1 MKRLLLIVL
10 PLLLMVGCEDKKDDT
25 SEPVNPLVGVYNMT
39 SVSISLQSNPV
50 QTLTFNHDG
59 SNTYVVMILG
69 DPDVYSFQG
78 KIDGDVANE
87 GGTWS
92 DTGNKLTLIITNTTM
107 GDPDTEIWDY
117 TLTGNNLVQT
127 LSEPET
133 DTTWGITMTYNFTK
147 E

>member
-25 SEPVNPLVGVYNMT
+25 TEPVDPLIGVYNLT
-39 SVSISLQSNPV
+39 SVSVSVTGITAQDY
-50 QTLTFNHDG
+50 TLTFNHDG

-78 KIDGDVANE
+78 KIDGDITNE

-92 DTGNKLTLIITNTTM
+92 DTGNKLTLIPSD
-107 GDPDTEIWDY
+107 GDTGIWDF
-117 TLTGNNLVQT
+117 TLSGNNLVMT
-127 LSEPET
+127 LPGSVSYV
-133 DTTWGITMTYNFTK
+133 YNFTK